1 MNNAEQSD
9 GRLVATVEGI
19 LAALDRPMTG
29 REIAKLVA
37 NTGYGPVEE
46 NELERVLGSHPDKF
60 DEVPRLWRL
69 IRPTWQRV
77 AISAP
82 VAALDPEPVLGS
94 SPLLADDPA
103 IEQVAV
109 IAATEALI
117 KDDVA
122 DVPFELASPDV
133 QEELDLARR
142 RQQLEAVAEHQ
153 PRGEHV
159 DDGIYER
166 SKLSGLSDATKQL
179 FHQQREK
186 MPNYRDQDVS

>member
-1 MNNAEQSD
+1 MDNGVQSD

-19 LAALDRPMTG
+19 LAALDRPVTG

-37 NTGYGPVEE
+37 NTAYGPVEE
-46 NELERVLGSHPDKF
+46 NELERVLGSHPDRF

-77 AISAP
+77 ATSAP
-82 VAALDPEPVLGS
+82 GSALDPEPVLV
-94 SPLLADDPA
+94 SPPDLADD
-103 IEQVAV
+103 QVVV
-109 IAATEALI
+109 IAATQALI
-117 KDDVA
+117 KDDLA

-133 QEELDLARR
+133 QDELDLARR
-142 RQQLEAVAEHQ
+142 RQQLGAVADHQ

-159 DDGIYER
+159 DDGISEG

-179 FHQQREK
+179 FQQQREK
-186 MPNYRDQDVS
+186 MPSYRDQDVS

>member
-1 MNNAEQSD
+1 MNNGVQSD

-19 LAALDRPMTG
+19 LAALDRPVTG

-37 NTGYGPVEE
+37 NTAYGPVEE
-46 NELERVLGSHPDKF
+46 NELERVLGSHPDRF

-69 IRPTWQRV
+69 IRPTWQRA

-82 VAALDPEPVLGS
+82 IAALDPEPVLV
-94 SPLLADDPA
+94 SPPDLANDPA
-103 IEQVAV
+103 VDQGVV
-109 IAATEALI
+109 TAATQALI

-153 PRGEHV
+153 PGGEHV

-179 FHQQREK
+179 FQQQREK

>member
-1 MNNAEQSD
+1 MNNGEQSD

-19 LAALDRPMTG
+19 LAALDRPVTG

-37 NTGYGPVEE
+37 NTAYGPVEE
-46 NELERVLGSHPDKF
+46 TDLERVLGSHPDRF

-69 IRPTWQRV
+69 VRPTLQRV
-77 AISAP
+77 ATSAQ
-82 VAALDPEPVLGS
+82 VAAHDPEPVLVAPS
-94 SPLLADDPA
+94 YLTDDPA
-103 IEQVAV
+103 VDQVVV

-117 KDDVA
+117 KDDLG

-142 RQQLEAVAEHQ
+142 RQQLVAVADHQ

-159 DDGIYER
+159 DDGISEG

-179 FHQQREK
+179 FQQQQGK
-186 MPNYRDQDVS
+186 MPSYRDQDVS